1 MNYGSYKSLRNN
13 QFQNNII
20 NDPLL
25 MNHIDSNKRN
35 FITERNYPDFRAYKD
50 ESTKIFNSIYF
61 NDENMLQLF
70 THYCYQQINYDVI
83 SNINTSLFTNKDVIK
98 YKEEILLI
106 FKGGN
111 VTKLYTDN
119 IYNILQ
125 TQDVPNHSNKGSAS
139 DTDFSIFIINDDE
152 KKFNLIYNYV
162 SQLLYSSLI
171 TIRDYFEDIFIGNF
185 IPLNEDF
192 IIIDPNLYIL
202 NNNIIFESIN
212 SYENIVLRELN
223 ICSEGNIVDINI
235 IVELIN
241 NYLMNNQKIQVYN
254 DIHIGTK
261 FIKILTSIKY
271 YLNDR
276 INTITNN
283 IRQDIIRNTQLFY
296 DNIDNTINIQRSII
310 TTNLNI
316 LVNKLQYFYNNDKKN
331 LLIDNLSQSL
341 NDANGQF
348 LNKSY
353 YQYYETK
360 ILAEYSINDNNNNL
374 EYYPRNDLIIR
385 DLQNIVFTAIFQN
398 KNISKNHYISINSTI
413 FCIYDNYNLMFD
425 LYRIKLSI
433 LLNRIYNATKDTYI
447 NLNIPSEFLD
457 ISIPKYNDTTLINI
471 RKKFKNSNN
480 SNSNYKIFF
489 SKLSF
494 NNDQY
499 NNIIMYN
506 LSYLI
511 KDLNVMLFGQN
522 FMPWINNKYEKR
534 LRRFI
539 FLSIILFCKKDNEL
553 YPRVRI
559 SKDKIVIIKLNKIKT
574 HLENIYINLCNY
586 YFNKHNLHQANIR
599 NYLNQSNR
607 QIGANVDM
615 LKDEINNNI
624 KYFINSDLLLDQNII
639 ENFYDT
645 IQTTFFK
652 INYEDST
659 EFNYNQNLNVKKI
672 FGDEFDEL
680 LNFIFKLINF
690 EINDNTNEIFEKYI
704 KLKFNSFKY
713 IFLINQEDNYINDT
727 LRIDILKFLKLFNDI
742 FKANLEIFSNGNYV
756 DISINNLHYGGYTKN
771 KIEKNNPLIN
781 SYNKNKIN
789 KINLLNNLSNKNKY
803 MIKINKKSISFGSSV
818 ITDFKDI
825 EMPLSTNSNK
835 LNNNLVNN
843 KIPLITNSNKLNN
856 NSVKVKENTI
866 LNILDEDTFN
876 YILEDKKNKNSKK
889 YNYFFKNNLFSNEN
903 SISNSNI
910 NLKNKF
916 K

>member
-1 MNYGSYKSLRNN
+1 MNYGAYMRLGNN
-13 QFQNNII
+13 EFQNNII

-70 THYCYQQINYDVI
+70 THYCYQQINYDII
-83 SNINTSLFTNKDVIK
+83 SNINTSLFTNKDAIK

-125 TQDVPNHSNKGSAS
+125 TQNIPNHSNKGSAS

-152 KKFNLIYNYV
+152 KKFNLIYTYV

-171 TIRDYFEDIFIGNF
+171 TIRDYFEDIFMEIF

-192 IIIDPNLYIL
+192 IILDPNLYII
-202 NNNIIFESIN
+202 NNNMVFESIN
-212 SYENIVLRELN
+212 SYENLILRELN
-223 ICSEGNIVDINI
+223 NCSEDNTVDINI
-235 IVELIN
+235 IYELIN
-241 NYLMNNQKIQVYN
+241 NYFMDNQKIQVYN

-271 YLNDR
+271 YLDDR
-276 INTITNN
+276 INIITNN
-283 IRQDIIRNTQLFY
+283 IRQDIIQNIQRFY
-296 DNIDNTINIQRSII
+296 DNLDNTILIQRSII

-316 LVNKLQYFYNNDKKN
+316 LVNRLQNFYNNDNKN
-331 LLIDNLSQSL
+331 LLRDRLSQSL
-341 NDANGQF
+341 NDVNGQF
-348 LNKSY
+348 YNKSY

-360 ILAEYSINDNNNNL
+360 ILTEYRINNDNNNL
-374 EYYPRNDLIIR
+374 EYRPKSDLIIR
-385 DLQNIVFTAIFQN
+385 DLQNIVFTGIFQKNNN
-398 KNISKNHYISINSTI
+398 KHSRPNNHYISINSTI

-425 LYRIKLSI
+425 LYRIKLNI
-433 LLNRIYNATKDTYI
+433 LLNNIYDITNGNYM

-457 ISIPKYNDTTLINI
+457 ISIPKYNDTNLINL
-471 RKKFKNSNN
+471 RKKFKNNNN
-480 SNSNYKIFF
+480 SNYNYRIYFC
-489 SKLSF
+489 KLSF
-494 NNDQY
+494 NNNQY
-499 NNIIMYN
+499 NNILMYN

-511 KDLNVMLFGQN
+511 KDLNVMLFEQN

-539 FLSIILFCKKDNEL
+539 FLSIILFCKKDSYLNPGIIN
-553 YPRVRI
+553 YQ
-559 SKDKIVIIKLNKIKT
+559 DKLVIIKLNKIKI
-574 HLENIYINLCNY
+574 HLDNIYKNLCNY
-586 YFNKHNLHQANIR
+586 YYNKYDLPVAIIK
-599 NYLNQSNR
+599 NYLNNINR
-607 QIGANVDM
+607 QNGANISI
-615 LKDEINNNI
+615 LKDKLNNNI
-624 KYFINSDLLLDQNII
+624 KYFIDSDLLLNQNII

-652 INYEDST
+652 INYKDT
-659 EFNYNQNLNVKKI
+659 VEFNNSQNLNVKEI
-672 FGDEFDEL
+672 FGHEFDEL

-713 IFLINQEDNYINDT
+713 IFLNNDENDYINNI
-727 LRIDILKFLKLFNDI
+727 LRIDILKFLKLFNEI
-742 FKANLEIFSNGNYV
+742 FEANLNMFGDRNYI
-756 DISINNLHYGGYTKN
+756 DISINNIQTGGYIKNKNKN
-771 KIEKNNPLIN
+771 KIEKNNPSNYLT
-781 SYNKNKIN
+781 SNKKN
-789 KINLLNNLSNKNKY
+789 NKNKY

-818 ITDFKDI
+818 ITDIEDI
-825 EMPLSTNSNK
+825 KVPLTTYS
-835 LNNNLVNN
+835 NN
-843 KIPLITNSNKLNN
+843 KIPLTTNLVNIK
-856 NSVKVKENTI
+856 KNTI
-866 LNILDEDTFN
+866 LNILNEDTLD
-876 YILEDKKNKNSKK
+876 YILENKKNKNSKK
-889 YNYFFKNNLFSNEN
+889 YNYFFKNNLNAN
-903 SISNSNI
+903 LNDNL
-910 NLKNKF
+910 NLKNKL